1 MNKAPN
7 LRETPELPAEIRK
20 SALDGNLVLFVGAGV
35 SMLVNL
41 PSWNVLAQKVLTE
54 FCKEGYINYSELEQL
69 KDLDPKKQLSIA
81 ETIAS
86 ENGAKLELVIS
97 KYLTPRE
104 GSNIG
109 IYNYL
114 NKIGCVCVTTNY
126 DELLSPS
133 FHVKSDASTTAA
145 TTRRISHKEEF
156 HAGLLNE
163 PGTVIHL
170 HGSVSYPDTMILTTE
185 EYLEHYDDKIVQ
197 HFLRELFDKKT
208 VLFMGYGLDEAEILE
223 HILRRAGVKHTD
235 EKKRFAL
242 QGFFISQEP
251 LYLRLYDYYEKS
263 FGINLIGYIRDY
275 KDYAQLED
283 ISKTWAEQIEVRPAA
298 LVDELDFMREVL
310 Q

>member
-1 MNKAPN
+1 MSKAPA
-7 LRETPELPAEIRK
+7 LRENPELPAEIRK
-20 SALDGNLVLFVGAGV
+20 AALDGNLVLFVGAGV

-41 PSWNVLAQKVLTE
+41 PSWTVLAWKVLAD
-54 FCKEGYINYSELEQL
+54 FCKAGYIDYSELEQL
-69 KDLDPKKQLSIA
+69 KNLDPKKQLSIA

-86 ENGAKLELVIS
+86 ENGTKLERVIV
-97 KYLTPRE
+97 KHLTLEE

-114 NKIGCVCVTTNY
+114 NEIGCVCVTTNY
-126 DELLSPS
+126 DELLSPR
-133 FHVKSDASTTAA
+133 FHIKSDVSTTAA
-145 TTRRISHKEEF
+145 TTKRVSYKEEF

-185 EYLEHYDDKIVQ
+185 EYLKHYDHPTVQ
-197 HFLRELFDKKT
+197 NFLVGLFEKKT

-223 HILRRAGVKHTD
+223 HILRRAGAKYTK

-242 QGFFISQEP
+242 QGFFISQDP
-251 LYLRLYDYYEKS
+251 LYRRLYAYYES
-263 FGINLIGYIRDY
+263 FGIRLIGYIRDY
-275 KDYAQLED
+275 KDHGQLED

-298 LVDELDFMREVL
+298 LVDDLNFMDEVL